1 VESHHG
7 HLTRRL
13 TDLIIFLQLGK
24 GMGAT
29 RVKANFSDI
38 ESQALRADQ
47 EKEQQI
53 KNMAVQQEQDAEDE
67 AKRM

>member
-1 VESHHG
+1 
-7 HLTRRL
+7 
-13 TDLIIFLQLGK
+13 
-24 GMGAT
+24 MGAT